1 MRRGMFLLKIFSNW
15 ACIFFPSSS
24 PFRNLLS
31 QNRREKIS
39 VHRLLQFLYIRY
51 LLAFNPFHD
60 NPPSSLRF
68 ARWINRLSRF
78 IEILQDKSRV
88 RPGRRQSP
96 AMTWL
101 ANSLGRVFGLIK
113 KWNRCTHH
121 DHRWTGIIPLLLLF
135 FFSSS
140 FLIFN
145 PTIYVNAIAMIITF
159 PFFFPRGERK
169 INVSFHTLLFFLFFI
184 RAPKTFYFDIW
195 EKRKIDFIIFDFY
208 IFYIYPRNM
217 IIIFR
222 FNRQANIP
230 FISHFIIANI

>member
-1 MRRGMFLLKIFSNW
+1 
-15 ACIFFPSSS
+15 
-24 PFRNLLS
+24 
-31 QNRREKIS
+31 
-39 VHRLLQFLYIRY
+39 
-51 LLAFNPFHD
+51 
-60 NPPSSLRF
+60 
-68 ARWINRLSRF
+68 
-78 IEILQDKSRV
+78 
-88 RPGRRQSP
+88 
-96 AMTWL
+96 MTWL

-135 FFSSS
+135 FSSSS

-145 PTIYVNAIAMIITF
+145 PTIYVNAIAITF

-169 INVSFHTLLFFLFFI
+169 INVSFHTLLFFLFFHI
-184 RAPKTFYFDIW
+184 YSRTKNILFRYFGKK
-195 EKRKIDFIIFDFY
+195 EKLILLFLIFIFFY
-208 IFYIYPRNM
+208 IHPRNM